1 MRPTLAISLFVDG
14 QRAVVIGS
22 GPTAAERAAR
32 LTEAGALITP
42 VDEAAYTE
50 GTGFGHQLVL
60 VCDEAQDV
68 ELARRVHAASK
79 IVGFLCYAQDR
90 PEFSDF
96 ALPALI
102 RRGPVQVTVST
113 QGSAPSL
120 ARRLRE
126 ELEKVLDPRL
136 GDYAEKLAIVRAELP
151 VGQRREILSGRVA
164 GLRIDGSLI
173 LPED

>member
-22 GPTAAERAAR
+22 GPSAAERAAR

-50 GTGFGHQLVL
+50 GTCFGHQLVF
-60 VCDEAQDV
+60 VCDEAQDD
-68 ELARRVHAASK
+68 ELALRVHAAAK
-79 IVGFLCYAQDR
+79 VIGVLCYAQDR
-90 PEFSDF
+90 PEHSDF
-96 ALPALI
+96 AMPALV
-102 RRGPVQVTVST
+102 RRGPVQVAIST
-113 QGSAPSL
+113 QGAAPAL

-136 GDYAEKLAIVRAELP
+136 SEFADRLSVVRAELP
-151 VGQRREILSGRVA
+151 VGQRREVLAGRVA
-164 GLRIDGSLI
+164 GLHIDGKLV